1 MAGLTISRPIF
12 PETLFQVTAGQV
24 YPPAC
29 RHKPGPPRPPIEMAN
44 KEDCLL
50 PPSRVSK
57 STKFSVILPGNLA
70 PSGKRN
76 SLYTGRKTCTL
87 CGQFKRNTPA
97 EHPSSRPHGYAPPRL
112 TSLSFRS

>member
-44 KEDCLL
+44 KEDYLS
-50 PPSRVSK
+50 PPSRASK
-57 STKFSVILPGNLA
+57 STKFSVILPRNLA

-76 SLYTGRKTCTL
+76 SLSTGRKTCPL

-97 EHPSSRPHGYAPPRL
+97 EHPSNRRLGYGLLRL
-112 TSLSFRS
+112 TSLSLRS